1 MIQAGPHACI
11 RVLVRLIALHAV
23 GNGSLGI
30 LRRPQHRRKGK
41 RQQKHGGRIRPL
53 QRGYTDGIA
62 LGDARL
68 DGCRL
73 MDGLLRRIVL
83 RQSSMDDPAEHGQQY
98 DKQTYTE
105 LATERALPGMHP
117 GTP

>member
-1 MIQAGPHACI
+1 MQAAAHACI
-11 RVLVRLIALHAV
+11 RPLVRLVALQPV
-23 GNGSLGI
+23 SNGRLGI
-30 LRRPQHRRKGK
+30 LRRLSNRREGK
-41 RQQKHGGRIRPL
+41 RQQKRGDRIRSL
-53 QRGYTDGIA
+53 QRWRADGIA

-68 DGCRL
+68 DGRRL

-98 DKQTYTE
+98 DKQTHSE
-105 LATERALPGMHP
+105 LATERALSGMHP